1 MEAAGGLWALPHWIE
16 RWEFARQRQAM
27 LAEARRRGIRA
38 LEVDRVDE
46 ALLDALPGLE
56 FLMDSGI
63 SPGPLI
69 ERFTRLRWLGFATW
83 KDGLD
88 LGRLQALEWLAVGE
102 CEPGNLDSLA
112 GGHASLR
119 HLTSGKYPA
128 TDLAP
133 LRRLRLERLSIG
145 NSRRFTSLDNPESL
159 AESLIGLELWRLPA
173 LGSLDGIEA
182 FTNLQAL
189 TLGSVSHVTTLEW
202 VHHLPKLR
210 LLDVGELKNV
220 ESLAP
225 LAGHPSLEW
234 VEIGRTKDMDLTPLP
249 SIPNL
254 RLYRVPPG
262 RWSGDV
268 SGLLGGPGLSWRD
281 PEYAEMLRFKDG

>member
-1 MEAAGGLWALPHWIE
+1 MDAAGGLWALPHWIE
-16 RWEFARQRQAM
+16 QWELMRQRRAM
-27 LAEARRRGIRA
+27 LDEARRRGIRA

-46 ALLDALPGLE
+46 ALLDALPDLE
-56 FLMDSGI
+56 FLLDSGI

-69 ERFTRLRWLGFATW
+69 GRFSRLRWLGVATW

-88 LGRLQALEWLAVGE
+88 FGRLQALEWLWVGE

-112 GGHASLR
+112 GGHPSLR
-119 HLTSGKYPA
+119 HLGVGKYPA
-128 TDLAP
+128 ADLAP
-133 LRRLRLERLSIG
+133 LRRLRLQRLSVG
-145 NSRRFTSLDNPESL
+145 NSRRFTSLANPGSL
-159 AESLIGLELWRLPA
+159 SETLIGLELWMLHA
-173 LGSLDGIEA
+173 LGSLDGIEV
-182 FTNLQAL
+182 FPNLQAL
-189 TLGSVSHVTTLEW
+189 TLASVRHVTTLEW

-220 ESLAP
+220 ESLAQ

-254 RLYRVPPG
+254 RLYRVPSG
-262 RWSGDV
+262 RWKGDV
-268 SGLLGGPGLSWRD
+268 AGLPGGPGLSWQD

>member
-1 MEAAGGLWALPHWIE
+1 MEAAGGFWALPHWIE
-16 RWEFARQRQAM
+16 RWELMRQRPAM

-46 ALLDALPGLE
+46 DLLDALPGLE

-69 ERFTRLRWLGFATW
+69 ERFTRLRWLGVATW
-83 KDGLD
+83 EDGLD

-102 CEPGNLDSLA
+102 CQPGNLDSLA
-112 GGHASLR
+112 SGHASLR
-119 HLTSGKYPA
+119 HLTAGKYPA
-128 TDLAP
+128 TDLEP
-133 LRRLRLERLSIG
+133 LRRLRLERLSVG
-145 NSRRFTSLDNPESL
+145 NSRRLTSLANPGSL
-159 AESLIGLELWRLPA
+159 AESLIGLELWMLPA

-189 TLGSVSHVTTLEW
+189 TLARVPHVTTLEW

-234 VEIGRTKDMDLTPLP
+234 VESGRTRDMDLSPLP

-254 RLYRVPPG
+254 RLYGVAPG

-268 SGLLGGPGLSWRD
+268 SGLPGGPGLSWRD
-281 PEYAEMLRFKDG
+281 PEYAEMLRFQAG